1 MASNTINFH
10 KPFTFDGDRIKTNAL
25 WLLVR
30 LPSAALTLPA
40 AYGVASF
47 AADKLP
53 FLVAA
58 FAGFAFESAMIG
70 AIAIADQQY
79 SVRKKDRSLAW
90 YQQINSSAVLWW
102 SLMLVAVLSSVL
114 SNTLFFAGGKY
125 ANITPEILTHA
136 VPLPV
141 VNFMYNLVLH
151 NAVTQ
156 KRQSFK
162 CQSCDRVFESQD
174 SVNGHKPHCKG

>member
-1 MASNTINFH
+1 MTTGFFDFS
-10 KPFTFDGDRIKTNAL
+10 KPFAIDGTKVKTNIT

-30 LPSAALTLPA
+30 LPSIALTVPA

-53 FLVAA
+53 PFFAN
-58 FAGFAFESAMIG
+58 FAGYAFEGAMIG

-79 SVRKKDRSLAW
+79 TIRKKDRTLSW

-102 SLMLVAVLSSVL
+102 MLMLVAVLSSVL

-151 NAVTQ
+151 NAVAQ
-156 KRQSFK
+156 KRQTFK
-162 CQSCDRVFESQD
+162 CLNCDRLFESQD
-174 SVNGHKPHCKG
+174 SLNGHKGHCK

>member
-1 MASNTINFH
+1 MATNLFDFS
-10 KPFTFDGDRIKTNAL
+10 KPVEFDGTRIRANMT

-30 LPSAALTLPA
+30 LPAMALTLPA
-40 AYGVASF
+40 AYGVGSF

-53 FLVAA
+53 LLVAGL
-58 FAGFAFESAMIG
+58 AGLAFESAMIG

-79 SVRKKDRSLAW
+79 TLRKKDRALRW
-90 YQQINSSAVLWW
+90 YAQINSSAVLWW
-102 SLMLVAVLSSVL
+102 LLMFVAVLASVL

-125 ANITPEILTHA
+125 SNITPEILTHA

-156 KRQSFK
+156 KRQTFTCINCSK
-162 CQSCDRVFESQD
+162 VFDSQD
-174 SVNGHKPHCKG
+174 GLNGHKGHCK